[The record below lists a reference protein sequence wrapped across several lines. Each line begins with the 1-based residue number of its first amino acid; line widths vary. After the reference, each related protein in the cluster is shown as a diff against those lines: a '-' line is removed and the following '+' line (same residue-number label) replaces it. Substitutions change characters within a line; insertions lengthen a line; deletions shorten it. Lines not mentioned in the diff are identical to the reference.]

1 MKVLVLGDRG
11 MLGDAVARFYVEVGW
26 QVRSNHRRWP
36 SVEFRNIIRDF
47 DGDLLINCIGAIPQK
62 TKDFSINYELPE
74 FLVKNI
80 KPGIKYIHPDSDC
93 VFDGKIAT
101 GEVYN
106 KDMSPNAIDPYGM
119 SKASVSELYREK
131 NLKVIRASIIGI
143 DRYKKSLL
151 SWFLSQNGTVD
162 GYSNHFWNG
171 ITSYQ
176 WAKISKVI
184 FEHWEEYD
192 FITQVGSPSIRK
204 FDLLFLFKE
213 VFKTQTEINIVA
225 DTKFVNRCLDTDI
238 QMPTIKYQL
247 EELKDVYK

>member
-11 MLGDAVARFYVEVGW
+11 MLGDAVAKFYIESEWKV
-26 QVRSNHRRWP
+26 QSNHDRWP
-36 SVEFRNIIRDF
+36 SVEFKNTVRDF

-62 TKDFSINYELPE
+62 TKDFRINYQLPR

-93 VFDGKIAT
+93 VFDGQISAGK
-101 GEVYN
+101 VYA
-106 KDMSPNAIDPYGM
+106 KHMRPDTIDSYGV
-119 SKASVSELYREK
+119 SKASVSELRREK

-171 ITSYQ
+171 ITTYQ

-192 FITQVGSPSIRK
+192 FITQVGSTPLRK
-204 FDLLFLFKE
+204 FDLLCLFKE
-213 VFKTQTEINIVA
+213 IFKTQTEINIIE
-225 DTKFVNRCLDTDI
+225 DDKFINRCLDTDI

-247 EELKDVYK
+247 EELKDIYK